1 MNCDAILNAILSP
14 IYFLDGQGCIL
25 HLNRVAAEMFGQPV
39 EQLLGKNISSS
50 TKEGW
55 LTDCVPIIARV
66 IESKHIVKVV
76 EEWGDAI
83 LEYNIYPLVNLDM
96 AGVVVEARD
105 VTEFKMAEKEAK
117 DMSRAMIEAFQNEK
131 EMSFELAKSQ
141 CETEEALAKVEE
153 YAKHIES
160 KNRELE
166 EAKTM
171 AEAANQAKS
180 IFLATMSHE
189 IRTPMNGIIG
199 FTDMLL
205 DSNLT
210 PEQLDHGNIIK
221 QSGET
226 LLALI
231 NDILDFS
238 KIEAGKMEF
247 ERIEFDPEISI
258 YDVVDLIK
266 VKVDSKPIELLCRI
280 SDDFPSKVMGDPHRF
295 RQVLTNLMG
304 NAPKFT
310 EKGEIEVSAVVEEES
325 EERVKFH
332 LTVRDTGIGIPAE
345 KRNKIF
351 EAFEQA
357 DGSTTRKFGG
367 TGLGLSICKH
377 LAHAMDGDVWV
388 HSEADKGSIFHFT
401 CWMGKGKEVPIR
413 ALECIDLK
421 GKRMLVVDDNP
432 THQEIIQH
440 LLTRAGVSTV
450 SLDRPETVVET
461 LVAAHAQGMAFD
473 MAIID
478 IQLPGFNGFELA
490 GMIRKTQGLTKLPLL
505 ALSSSM
511 NRIAKQCQHSGFNA
525 FLTKPVR
532 RERLFAIL
540 RQMLGKKGAGPDS
553 REELVT
559 SRAIAEEK
567 KRTVRILLVEDNP
580 VNQKLAIKMLT
591 KGGYNVELACNG
603 QVAVDMISE
612 KSFDLVFMD
621 VQMPV
626 LDGREATRVIRKKG
640 VVNLPIIAMTA
651 DAMKGDKEMCL
662 EAGMNDYI
670 PKPIK
675 REIVFEKL
683 EKWVFGK
690 EMGHN

>member
-1 MNCDAILNAILSP
+1 MNCDAILNSILSP
-14 IYFLDGQGCIL
+14 IYFLDRQGVIL

-39 EQLLGKNISSS
+39 EQLLGKNISSL
-50 TKEGW
+50 TQEGW

-66 IESKHIVKVV
+66 MESKHIVKVV

-83 LEYNIYPLVNLDM
+83 LEYNIYPLVNVDM

-131 EMSFELAKSQ
+131 EMSFQLAKSQ
-141 CETEEALAKVEE
+141 HETEEALAKVEE
-153 YAKHIES
+153 YTKHIES

-166 EAKTM
+166 EAKTL
-171 AEAANQAKS
+171 AEAASQAKS

-210 PEQLDHGNIIK
+210 QEQHDHSNIIK

-238 KIEAGKMEF
+238 KIEAGKMDF
-247 ERIEFDPEISI
+247 ERIEFDPEISV

-266 VKVDSKPIELLCRI
+266 VKVGPKPIELLCRI

-310 EKGEIEVSAVVEEES
+310 EKGEIEVSAAVEEES
-325 EERVKFH
+325 AERVKFH
-332 LTVRDTGIGIPAE
+332 LTVRDTGIGIPAD
-345 KRNKIF
+345 KQNKIF
-351 EAFEQA
+351 DAFEQA

-367 TGLGLSICKH
+367 TGLGLSICKR

-388 HSEADKGSIFHFT
+388 HSEGGKGSTFHFT
-401 CWMGKGKEVPIR
+401 CWMGKGKELPIR

-421 GKRMLVVDDNP
+421 GKKMLVVDDNP

-440 LLTRAGVSTV
+440 LLTRAGVSIV

-461 LVAAHAQGMAFD
+461 LVTAHAQGMAFD
-473 MAIID
+473 MAILD

-490 GMIRKTQGLTKLPLL
+490 GMIRKTQGLTQLPLL

-511 NRIAKQCQHSGFNA
+511 DRIAKQCQHAGFNA

-532 RERLFAIL
+532 RERLFAML
-540 RQMLGKKGAGPDS
+540 RQMLGKGGASPDF

-580 VNQKLAIKMLT
+580 VNQKLALQMLT

-640 VVNLPIIAMTA
+640 VVDLPIIAMTA
-651 DAMKGDKEMCL
+651 EAMKGDKEMCF

-675 REIVFEKL
+675 REMVFEKL

-690 EMGHN
+690 ERGHN

>member
-25 HLNRVAAEMFGQPV
+25 HLNRVAAEMLGQPV
-39 EQLLGKNISSS
+39 EQLLKKNISSL
-50 TKEGW
+50 TQEGW
-55 LTDCVPIIARV
+55 LTDCVPTIARV
-66 IESKHIVKVV
+66 MKSKHIVKVV

-83 LEYNIYPLVNLDM
+83 LEYNIYPLVNVDM

-117 DMSRAMIEAFQNEK
+117 DMSRAMIDAFQNEK

-153 YAKHIES
+153 YTKNIEI

-171 AEAANQAKS
+171 AEAASQAKS

-210 PEQLDHGNIIK
+210 PEQRDHSNIIK

-247 ERIEFDPEISI
+247 ERIEFDPEISV

-266 VKVDSKPIELLCRI
+266 VKIGSKPIELLCRI

-332 LTVRDTGIGIPAE
+332 LAVRDTGIGIPAD
-345 KRNKIF
+345 KYNKIF

-357 DGSTTRKFGG
+357 DGSTTRRFGG
-367 TGLGLSICKH
+367 TGLGLSICKR

-388 HSEADKGSIFHFT
+388 HSEGGKGSTFHFT
-401 CWMGKGKEVPIR
+401 CWMGKGKETPIR
-413 ALECIDLK
+413 VLESIDLK
-421 GKRMLVVDDNP
+421 GKRMLVVDDNL

-440 LLTRAGVSTV
+440 LLARAGVSTV

-478 IQLPGFNGFELA
+478 ILLPGFNGFELA
-490 GMIRKTQGLTKLPLL
+490 GMIRKTKCLTQLPLL
-505 ALSSSM
+505 ALSSFM
-511 NRIAKQCQHSGFNA
+511 DRVAKQCQNAGFNA

-532 RERLFAIL
+532 RERLFAML
-540 RQMLGKKGAGPDS
+540 RQMLGKESAGPGS

-580 VNQKLAIKMLT
+580 INQKLAIQMLT

-621 VQMPV
+621 VQMPI
-626 LDGREATRVIRKKG
+626 LDGREATRIIRKKG
-640 VVNLPIIAMTA
+640 MVDLPIIAMTA
-651 DAMKGDKEMCL
+651 DAMKGDEEICL

-675 REIVFEKL
+675 REVVFEKL

-690 EMGHN
+690 ERGHN